1 MLSKP
6 KGPTMI
12 QRIQTI
18 YLLLATAASLGLP
31 AVLSLYSDSNGDA
44 VWAKDNLL
52 YLGLFAG
59 SALLSFIAIF
69 LYKNRQHQ
77 FVLGR
82 LNIILNFVLLGVLV
96 YQSQI
101 LSGGT
106 AVLEKGI
113 GMIIPLVS
121 IVLIALANKAIKRDE
136 DLVKSVDRLR

>member
-1 MLSKP
+1 
-6 KGPTMI
+6 MI

-18 YLLLATAASLGLP
+18 YLLLAALVSLGLP
-31 AVLSLYSDSNGDA
+31 YAFSLYSNMDGEA
-44 VWAKDNLL
+44 VWAVDDIS
-52 YLGLFAG
+52 YITLFSI
-59 SALLSFIAIF
+59 SAVFSFISIF
-69 LYKNRQHQ
+69 LWNNRKNQ

-82 LNIILNFVLLGVLV
+82 LNILLNFALLGILV
-96 YQSQI
+96 YRSQM

-121 IVLIALANKAIKRDE
+121 IVLLVLANKAIKRDE

>member
-1 MLSKP
+1 LLSLIRIQ
-6 KGPTMI
+6 TMI

-18 YLLLATAASLGLP
+18 YLVLAAGASMGLP
-31 AVLSLYSDSNGDA
+31 FLVSLFNDENGNA
-44 VWAKDNLL
+44 VWAQDNLL
-52 YLGLFAG
+52 YLGLFGG
-59 SALLSFIAIF
+59 SGLLSLITMF